1 MNRWASIVLG
11 AGVLVLCVVLV
22 FFTTPKRKSSP
33 SATIAAPAADDSAP
47 LPPTTTTNAA
57 LDGGLGLEG
66 LALDAPIH
74 TEPVTGSG
82 PGFRM
87 LDGAEVPPLPASAPR
102 HVTFGVVLV
111 TYAGA
116 EMAPKTARPK
126 AEALELAKKLA
137 VDAKADF
144 KGAVQ
149 RGDNGSADNEGTIE
163 RGILEPAPE
172 YALFSLPVG
181 GVSDVI
187 DTPRGFWIVRRIE

>member
-22 FFTTPKRKSSP
+22 FFTTPKRKSLQ
-33 SATIAAPAADDSAP
+33 SATLPAPATDDSA
-47 LPPTTTTNAA
+47 PPTTTTNAA
-57 LDGGLGLEG
+57 LDAGLGLEG
-66 LALDAPIH
+66 LALDPPIH
-74 TEPVTGSG
+74 TELVTGSG

-87 LDGAEVPPLPASAPR
+87 VDGTDVPPLPASAPR
-102 HVTFGVVLV
+102 RVTFGVVLV

-126 AEALELAKKLA
+126 AEALEIAKKLA

-149 RGDNGSADNEGTIE
+149 RGDNGSTDNDGTIE

-172 YALFSLPVG
+172 YALFSLAVG
-181 GVSDVI
+181 GVSDVV
-187 DTPRGFWIVRRIE
+187 DTPRGYWIVRRIE

>member
-22 FFTTPKRKSSP
+22 FFTTPKKKSLQP
-33 SATIAAPAADDSAP
+33 ATTPAPAADDSAP
-47 LPPTTTTNAA
+47 LPPTTTNAA
-57 LDGGLGLEG
+57 LDAGLGLEG

-74 TEPVTGSG
+74 TELVTGSG

-87 LDGAEVPPLPASAPR
+87 IDGTDVPPLPASAPR

-126 AEALELAKKLA
+126 AEALEIAKK
-137 VDAKADF
+137 
-144 KGAVQ
+144 
-149 RGDNGSADNEGTIE
+149 
-163 RGILEPAPE
+163 
-172 YALFSLPVG
+172 
-181 GVSDVI
+181 
-187 DTPRGFWIVRRIE
+187 